1 MDFREG
7 VGPRQIFLRI
17 PHEMIVGRIIP
28 RSVPLMIQ
36 QDDEIRDVVRH
47 ELEEPPLLA
56 PFRLRLH
63 PLIQAS
69 VAIGHFLSKLL
80 RL

>member
-1 MDFREG
+1 
-7 VGPRQIFLRI
+7 
-17 PHEMIVGRIIP
+17 
-28 RSVPLMIQ
+28 MIQ